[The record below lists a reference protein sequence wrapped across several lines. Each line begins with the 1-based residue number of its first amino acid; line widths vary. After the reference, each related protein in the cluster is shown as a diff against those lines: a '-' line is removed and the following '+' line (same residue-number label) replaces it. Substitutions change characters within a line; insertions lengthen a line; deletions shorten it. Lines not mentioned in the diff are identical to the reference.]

1 MAGMFIDVAGRSG
14 GRERRGAGEE
24 AGRGVSGQHL
34 HAGRERHA
42 RRSSRRTS
50 TSARCATSASRRRPR
65 ARCRSSSSTSASAP
79 SRFVLA
85 AVLAAACALHGP
97 RPPTGDL
104 VDLAA
109 VDPTIR
115 IDIRYA
121 TTGNFTGVAVYPVAR
136 CLLRRDAAER
146 LARVQRRLRADGLGL
161 LVWDCYRPFAVQ
173 ERFWALVPDERYV
186 ARPERR
192 DGRPVA
198 GSKHNRG
205 AAVDVDAG
213 RRRRRGARDAD
224 GLRRFQRAGAS
235 RRARRAPGGARERRA
250 ARGGHGVRG
259 LRARCRPSGGTSM
272 RRAGATDELLDVPP
286 CTLTVHAGCTR
297 LPAPTT

>member
-1 MAGMFIDVAGRSG
+1 M
-14 GRERRGAGEE
+14 
-24 AGRGVSGQHL
+24 
-34 HAGRERHA
+34 
-42 RRSSRRTS
+42 
-50 TSARCATSASRRRPR
+50 
-65 ARCRSSSSTSASAP
+65 
-79 SRFVLA
+79 
-85 AVLAAACALHGP
+85 LAAACALHGP
-97 RPPTGDL
+97 HPPTGDL

-205 AAVDVDAG
+205 AAVDVTLVDAAG
-213 RRRRRGARDAD
+213 AALAMPTGFDDFSERAHRGAPGVPPEA
-224 GLRRFQRAGAS
+224 RANAERLEAAMVSEGFEPLPTEWWHFD
-235 RRARRAPGGARERRA
+235 APGWRT
-250 ARGGHGVRG
+250 H
-259 LRARCRPSGGTSM
+259 
-272 RRAGATDELLDVPP
+272 ELLDVP
-286 CTLTVHAGCTR
+286 LAR
-297 LPAPTT
+297 

>member
-1 MAGMFIDVAGRSG
+1 M
-14 GRERRGAGEE
+14 
-24 AGRGVSGQHL
+24 
-34 HAGRERHA
+34 
-42 RRSSRRTS
+42 
-50 TSARCATSASRRRPR
+50 
-65 ARCRSSSSTSASAP
+65 
-79 SRFVLA
+79 
-85 AVLAAACALHGP
+85 LAAACALHGP
-97 RPPTGDL
+97 HPPTGDL

-205 AAVDVDAG
+205 AAVDVTLVDAAG
-213 RRRRRGARDAD
+213 AALAMPTGFDDFSERAHRGAPGVPPVA
-224 GLRRFQRAGAS
+224 RANAERLEAAMVSEGFEPLPTEWWHFD
-235 RRARRAPGGARERRA
+235 APGWQSA
-250 ARGGHGVRG
+250 
-259 LRARCRPSGGTSM
+259 
-272 RRAGATDELLDVPP
+272 ELLDVP
-286 CTLTVHAGCTR
+286 LAR
-297 LPAPTT
+297 